1 MLSGIILAIALTLLV
16 VCHDRLN
23 KRRTDSERYLTE
35 PRGRTR
41 VLGVQI
47 ICGNCSG
54 DDARPRRTLLS
65 LLNTCV
71 QCGGNSYVLAS
82 NLYFQTAPAARQRLN
97 HQEEPTVANPTDVVP
112 KFKEKHAGPPW
123 MM

>member
-16 VCHDRLN
+16 VCHDRLD
-23 KRRTDSERYLTE
+23 KRSIDSERYLTE
-35 PRGRTR
+35 PRVRTR
-41 VLGVQI
+41 LLGVQI

-65 LLNTCV
+65 LLNTCT

-82 NLYFQTAPAARQRLN
+82 NLYLPTALAASR
-97 HQEEPTVANPTDVVP
+97 HSKVEEEPTPANPNKVVRT
-112 KFKEKHAGPPW
+112 FKEKHAGSPW

>member
-16 VCHDRLN
+16 VCHDRLD
-23 KRRTDSERYLTE
+23 KRRMDSERYLTE
-35 PRGRTR
+35 PQVRTR
-41 VLGVQI
+41 LLGVQI

-54 DDARPRRTLLS
+54 EDFRPRRTLLS

-82 NLYFQTAPAARQRLN
+82 NLYLPAAQAARQRQN
-97 HQEEPTVANPTDVVP
+97 DQEEPPIDTPADVVR
-112 KFKEKHAGPPW
+112 KFKEKYAGSPW
-123 MM
+123 TI